1 MTVPYGRSSEQMPP
15 AQSELRLRIF
25 SAVVLIVLAL
35 ATLLIGGWL
44 FDLVWTLLAI
54 AVFWEWIVV
63 ARASMLKERQA
74 VAVLTLGGL
83 AAALWFEQGW
93 LATMIIAAGAVV
105 QMLLG
110 TKQIERLWSTAGL
123 LYASA
128 LACGVILVR
137 HDPAF
142 GLAGIAWMFAVVWTT
157 DIAAY
162 FTGRALGGPKLA
174 PAISPKKTWSGFFG
188 GLVAG
193 TVAGW
198 LVFAI
203 ASQLEGD
210 LPFETAGAFVISA
223 IASVLGQSGDLAES
237 AFKRHFGVK
246 DSGRLIPGHGGFLD
260 RLDAFWAVSVFALL
274 LLAIRA
280 AQT

>member
-1 MTVPYGRSSEQMPP
+1 MQLDRSDGPIP
-15 AQSELRLRIF
+15 LARSELRLRVM
-25 SAVVLIVLAL
+25 SAVVLVVLAL

-54 AVFWEWIVV
+54 AVFREWIVV
-63 ARASMLKERQA
+63 AGVSMQVGRQLVA
-74 VAVLTLGGL
+74 VAVLGTLAL
-83 AAALWFEQGW
+83 ALWFEHGW
-93 LATMIIAAGAVV
+93 LAALIVSAGA
-105 QMLLG
+105 LLQLIMG
-110 TKQIERLWSTAGL
+110 ANRVERLWSAAGL

-162 FTGRALGGPKLA
+162 FTGKACGGPKLA
-174 PAISPKKTWSGFFG
+174 PAISPKKTWSGFVG
-188 GLVAG
+188 GLAAG
-193 TVAGW
+193 TIAGW
-198 LVFAI
+198 LVFVVTEA
-203 ASQLEGD
+203 LGGD
-210 LPFETAGAFVISA
+210 LPFGTTGALLASA
-223 IASVLGQSGDLAES
+223 AASVLGQSGDLAES

-274 LLAIRA
+274 LLALRA
-280 AQT
+280 AQG

>member
-1 MTVPYGRSSEQMPP
+1 MVPLGRSEEQMPP
-15 AQSELRLRIF
+15 AHSELRLRIF
-25 SAVVLIVLAL
+25 SAIVLIALAL

-54 AVFWEWIVV
+54 AVFREWIVV
-63 ARASMLKERQA
+63 ARASMLRERQA
-74 VAVLTLGGL
+74 VTVIALGLLGL
-83 AAALWFEQGW
+83 ALWFEHGW
-93 LATMIIAAGAVV
+93 LAAFAVIAGAAV

-110 TKQIERLWSTAGL
+110 TGRIERLWSVAGFF
-123 LYASA
+123 YSSA

-157 DIAAY
+157 DIAAF

-174 PAISPKKTWSGFFG
+174 PSISPKKTWSGFLG
-188 GLVAG
+188 GLIAG

-203 ASQLEGD
+203 AYELGTD
-210 LPFETAGAFVISA
+210 LPFGTTGAFVVSA
-223 IASVLGQSGDLAES
+223 IASVLGQTGDLAES

-246 DSGRLIPGHGGFLD
+246 DSGSLIPGHGGFLD
-260 RLDAFWAVSVFALL
+260 RLDAFWAVSVFALV
-274 LLAIRA
+274 LLAARA
-280 AQT
+280 VHA

>member
-1 MTVPYGRSSEQMPP
+1 MQLGHSDGPLPV
-15 AQSELRLRIF
+15 AQSELRLRVM
-25 SAVVLIVLAL
+25 SAVVLVALAV

-44 FDLVWTLLAI
+44 FDLVWTVLAI
-54 AVFWEWIVV
+54 AVFREWIVV
-63 ARASMLKERQA
+63 AGVSRQAERQIA
-74 VAVLTLGGL
+74 GALALGGL
-83 AAALWFEQGW
+83 GLALWFEHGW
-93 LATMIIAAGAVV
+93 LAALLVAAGSLLQLA
-105 QMLLG
+105 LG
-110 TKQIERLWSTAGL
+110 TRQVERLWSAAGL
-123 LYASA
+123 VYASA

-174 PAISPKKTWSGFFG
+174 PSISPKKTWSGFIG
-188 GLVAG
+188 GLIAG
-193 TVAGW
+193 TLAGW
-198 LVFAI
+198 LVFVM
-203 ASQLEGD
+203 ASSLGSE
-210 LPFETAGAFVISA
+210 LPFGTAGAFVISA
-223 IASVLGQSGDLAES
+223 VASVLGQSGDLAES

-274 LLAIRA
+274 LLALRA
-280 AQT
+280 AQV

>member
-1 MTVPYGRSSEQMPP
+1 MQLGHSDGPLPV
-15 AQSELRLRIF
+15 AQSELRLRVM
-25 SAVVLIVLAL
+25 SALVLVALAV

-44 FDLVWTLLAI
+44 FDLVWTVLAI
-54 AVFWEWIVV
+54 AVFREWIVV
-63 ARASMLKERQA
+63 AGVSRQAERQIA
-74 VAVLTLGGL
+74 GALALGGL
-83 AAALWFEQGW
+83 GLALWFEHGW
-93 LATMIIAAGAVV
+93 LAALLVAAGSLLQLA
-105 QMLLG
+105 LG
-110 TKQIERLWSTAGL
+110 TRQVERLWSAAGL
-123 LYASA
+123 VYASA

-174 PAISPKKTWSGFFG
+174 PSISPKKTWSGFIG
-188 GLVAG
+188 GLIAG
-193 TVAGW
+193 TLAGW
-198 LVFAI
+198 LVFVM
-203 ASQLEGD
+203 ASSLGSE
-210 LPFETAGAFVISA
+210 LPFGTAGAFVISA
-223 IASVLGQSGDLAES
+223 VASVLGQSGDLAES

-274 LLAIRA
+274 LLALRA
-280 AQT
+280 AQL